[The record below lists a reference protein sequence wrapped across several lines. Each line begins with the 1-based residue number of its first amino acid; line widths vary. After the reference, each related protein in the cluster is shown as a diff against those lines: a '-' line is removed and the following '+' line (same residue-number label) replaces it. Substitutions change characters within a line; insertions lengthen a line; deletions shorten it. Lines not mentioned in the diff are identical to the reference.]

1 VVETNG
7 KKYKVLLAAATY
19 FKIEPGDE
27 VTLVVP
33 RDTESI
39 WGAIENVLRK
49 AEDIEKESHR
59 KTFNSDFSHLME
71 KEQEPEKKENE
82 SYEEEKIPLSAVEK
96 LAKEIEEERKRIQK
110 KNDSILDEWT
120 PDLEEIKKEASYPAR
135 NFDE

>member
-1 VVETNG
+1 MLKLTMTPNGNFIYKQVGPVERKYLLGIVELDTKGNYVVETNG

-82 SYEEEKIPLSAVEK
+82 SYEEEKIPLSAV
-96 LAKEIEEERKRIQK
+96 
-110 KNDSILDEWT
+110 
-120 PDLEEIKKEASYPAR
+120 
-135 NFDE
+135 